1 MSRDKDYQ
9 RLLNSKQWKRLRQW
23 QLQREPL
30 CEMCKLEG
38 IITSAID
45 VHHKVPVESAHN
57 LDDMARLC
65 FNPDN
70 LQSLCISCHANLH
83 RQARSHSREAHKQR
97 EEDRLKRF
105 IERHGGD

>member
-30 CEMCKLEG
+30 CEICKLEG
-38 IITSAID
+38 IVTSAID

-57 LDDMARLC
+57 LDDMART
-65 FNPDN
+65 FG
-70 LQSLCISCHANLH
+70 I
-83 RQARSHSREAHKQR
+83 AHNILSQGCAKL
-97 EEDRLKRF
+97 EERCLKLLFFHCRLAA
-105 IERHGGD
+105 GTQ